1 MSHSFPKLESVD
13 SIIESLATAGYICN
27 EQIATVVY
35 LAAALEKP
43 ILVEGPPGVGKTELA
58 KSCAQVTGA
67 PLVRLQCYE
76 GLDESKAIYEWKYG
90 KQLLY
95 TQLLKTQLSEVM
107 AGAQGLRASVER
119 LHSFDDVFFS
129 KEFLEPRPLLQA
141 IDTEDGVVL
150 LVDEIDKADFE
161 FESLL
166 LEVLSDFQVSIPELG
181 TLKGRSKPLVFLTSN
196 DTRDLSDAL
205 KRRCLHLHIDFP
217 TTELEGRIVRAR
229 VPQITEA
236 MTDHLVTFVSKVRE
250 MDLKKLPSVSETI
263 DWAKSLVLLH
273 ADSLDEELVKS
284 SLNALLKYEDDLT
297 SVVENLVDLL
307 NTEKQAAN
315 A

>member
-1 MSHSFPKLESVD
+1 
-13 SIIESLATAGYICN
+13 
-27 EQIATVVY
+27 
-35 LAAALEKP
+35 
-43 ILVEGPPGVGKTELA
+43 
-58 KSCAQVTGA
+58 
-67 PLVRLQCYE
+67 
-76 GLDESKAIYEWKYG
+76 
-90 KQLLY
+90 
-95 TQLLKTQLSEVM
+95 
-107 AGAQGLRASVER
+107 
-119 LHSFDDVFFS
+119 
-129 KEFLEPRPLLQA
+129 
-141 IDTEDGVVL
+141 
-150 LVDEIDKADFE
+150 
-161 FESLL
+161 
-166 LEVLSDFQVSIPELG
+166 
-181 TLKGRSKPLVFLTSN
+181 
-196 DTRDLSDAL
+196 
-205 KRRCLHLHIDFP
+205 
-217 TTELEGRIVRAR
+217 LEGRIVRAR

>member
-1 MSHSFPKLESVD
+1 
-13 SIIESLATAGYICN
+13 
-27 EQIATVVY
+27 
-35 LAAALEKP
+35 
-43 ILVEGPPGVGKTELA
+43 VGKTELA
-58 KSCAQVTGA
+58 KSCAELTGA

-95 TQLLKTQLSEVM
+95 TQLLKTQLAEVM
-107 AGAQGLRASVER
+107 EGATGLRESIER

-141 IDTEDGVVL
+141 IDADAGVVL

-217 TTELEGRIVRAR
+217 TTELEGKIVRAR

-236 MTDHLVTFVSKVRE
+236 MTDHLTSFVSKVRE
-250 MDLKKLPSVSETI
+250 LDLKKLPSVSETI

-273 ADSLDEELVKS
+273 ADSLDEELVRS
-284 SLNALLKYEDDLT
+284 SLNALLKYEDDLST
-297 SVVENLVDLL
+297 VVDNLTELL
-307 NTEKQAAN
+307 SQEVKASQAS
-315 A
+315 

>member
-1 MSHSFPKLESVD
+1 
-13 SIIESLATAGYICN
+13 
-27 EQIATVVY
+27 
-35 LAAALEKP
+35 
-43 ILVEGPPGVGKTELA
+43 
-58 KSCAQVTGA
+58 
-67 PLVRLQCYE
+67 VRLQCYE

-95 TQLLKTQLSEVM
+95 TQLLKTQLAEVM
-107 AGAQGLRASVER
+107 DGAQGLRESVER

-141 IDTEDGVVL
+141 IDSEQSVVL

-217 TTELEGRIVRAR
+217 TTQLEGRIVRAR
-229 VPQITEA
+229 VPQITQA
-236 MTDHLVTFVSKVRE
+236 MTDHLVEFVSRVRE

-273 ADSLDEELVKS
+273 ADSLDEDLVRS

-297 SVVENLVDLL
+297 SVVDNLSGLL
-307 NTEKQAAN
+307 SQEQKVTDA
-315 A
+315 

>member
-1 MSHSFPKLESVD
+1 M
-13 SIIESLATAGYICN
+13 
-27 EQIATVVY
+27 
-35 LAAALEKP
+35 
-43 ILVEGPPGVGKTELA
+43 
-58 KSCAQVTGA
+58 
-67 PLVRLQCYE
+67 
-76 GLDESKAIYEWKYG
+76 
-90 KQLLY
+90 
-95 TQLLKTQLSEVM
+95 
-107 AGAQGLRASVER
+107 
-119 LHSFDDVFFS
+119 
-129 KEFLEPRPLLQA
+129 
-141 IDTEDGVVL
+141 
-150 LVDEIDKADFE
+150 DEIDKADFE

-217 TTELEGRIVRAR
+217 TMELEGRIVRAR

-236 MTDHLVTFVSKVRE
+236 MTDHLVSFVSKVRE

-273 ADSLDEELVKS
+273 ADSLEEELVKS
-284 SLNALLKYEDDLT
+284 SLNALLKYEEDLT